1 MLELRMAAED
11 TCPVP
16 GAASNGAASAP
27 PSACPD
33 TLGEPAG
40 ARAPY
45 DCGVRLSAP
54 SSLAAQQGGREAGG
68 NEEAVTAGSVHRA
81 IVRHAHCSLACGD
94 RDNLSPGDVYRAAA
108 MSVRDHLIARM
119 DATERAYDDAGCK
132 RVYYLSMEYLIG
144 RMLQLA
150 VTCLGLDE
158 QYSAALQQLGVS
170 MEEAAEE
177 ERDPALGN
185 GGLGRLAAC
194 FLDSLTTLN
203 LPAWGYGVRYR
214 YGMFEQR
221 VAALRQQ
228 EAPDAWLHP
237 WGCPWEI
244 PRPHVRHPVRFFG
257 HVAVRV
263 EGTRTRYRWEG
274 GEQVEAVASDIPV
287 PGFKTATVNRLR
299 LWRCEPL
306 SGGFDLSLFNAG
318 RHVEAVGG
326 AARAA
331 AISAVLYP
339 EDSSEAGRQLRL
351 QQEYFFVSA
360 TLQDIIVQHV
370 APGRPVSSLPEAAAV
385 QLNDTHP
392 ALAVPEAM
400 RLLLDEHGELGSA
413 SLLHS
418 SPPFPLP
425 SLLSP
430 LSPLLPP
437 PPSSRPPPPLRHQDI
452 IARHVAAGRPLSSLP
467 EAAAVQLNDTHPALA
482 VPEAMRLLLD
492 EHGLEWGDAWR
503 ATVALLAFT
512 NHTVLPEALERWPVP
527 LLQTV
532 LPRVMD
538 LIFEINHR
546 HLQEVEARCMG
557 EGQRMARLSIIEES
571 HPKMVR
577 MAVLAAVGSHAING
591 VAELHSTLLRT
602 QLFPDFVDLFPTR
615 FHNKTNGVTPRR
627 WLLLANPRL
636 SQARE
641 EGRARGVRGRL
652 RGIWGWV
659 ITKWLGSDEW
669 VRDLSLIQGLRAY
682 ANSPALHAD
691 WTAAKVANKERLAVY
706 IRKTCGVQVE
716 SAALFDC
723 HAKRIHE
730 YKRQLL
736 NILAVI
742 HRYNS
747 IKCSSFEERARM
759 VPRVVVIAGKA
770 APGYFRAKCVIHLIN
785 AVAARVNSDL
795 DISGLLKVVFLPN
808 YSVSLAQLIVPASD
822 ISQHISTA
830 GMEASGTSNM
840 KFALNGGLLLGTMD
854 GATIEIANAIGR
866 ENVFVFGALAHE
878 THSLRHSLRFR
889 QPIHDDRLVQVVR
902 TIEAGVFGPADDF
915 RPLLESLGGGNDYFL
930 LSHDWPSYLDAQ
942 VPLPLVLAFTPSCYF
957 PSSSFMRLLPF
968 ELELLA
974 SHHSVDT
981 LFLNPTEWC
990 RRSIVLLP
998 PVHHASSCHVS
1009 LQIAASMM
1017 GRFSSDR
1024 TIAEYARDI
1033 WHLQL
1038 VDKDPVRAIAL
1049 FWSAINAGDRV
1060 DSALKD
1066 MAIVM
1071 KQQNRPEE
1079 AIEAIRSLR
1088 HKCSEVA
1095 QESLDNVLLDLFK
1108 RCGRLD
1114 DQVALLKHKLD
1125 MIRQG
1130 VAFNGKRTKTAR
1142 SQGKK
1147 FQVSIE
1153 QEATRLLGNL
1163 GWAYMQQGNYVA
1175 AESVYRKAL
1184 RVEADSNKVCN
1195 LGICLMKQA
1204 RIVEARALLE
1214 SVSPNSDPRWGSE
1227 SHIKVSLRCLLV
1239 SRIAYQIRFS
1249 PSTRPPVLHSVSTL
1263 VSNLPSSLSRHV
1275 PPWQS
1280 YERAQSM
1287 LVELETSAAAAESAK
1302 DGAAA
1307 SAGTSGGEDASA
1319 SDTGGK
1325 SAASAS
1331 APSAAPSGDGVS
1343 SDKLPQVK
1351 PAFRGMG
1358 GMGMGMGL
1366 ARSSFQ
1372 RHSSYLCEF
1381 LGAPD
1386 MWDSLMADSS
1396 AAGGN
1401 ATAEGAPA
1409 SPQGAAGGS
1418 SGIAGMQSRGPP
1430 DAPPPQK
1437 QQQRPLQAQLQCM
1450 RRPPATGAMARTMS
1464 MGAGCGNPLARS
1476 MSFGGADARGGL
1488 SCLKPN
1494 APEFMPGS
1502 FGPIPPPGH
1511 GSAPPFMHGAP
1522 PPPPPG
1528 DGRRTLTASRSLPPL
1543 QIPTA
1548 GFAHAPSLVS
1558 PLGPMSSGSLSCSS
1572 SFSAASWDD
1581 GLMMSAFES
1590 DDDVLCEMPTDSY
1603 QPSAAAISVAAGVW
1617 ASQKPPAS
1625 AHLAAAMR
1633 KGGGFPAPGQRA
1645 LYRGT
1650 ENVPQ
1655 YMAGGAPIGAGGPG
1669 ARRPLVFGCENPA
1682 PMAAKAQMV
1691 AGGLMGGGN
1700 MGMQLGVEMG
1710 GGMTTVMGERTN
1722 LEPPAQFMGAWGAVA
1737 QGKGAWGPA
1746 WGVPGEGGSMGEGE
1760 KAKDQQQVQHQQS
1773 VAGQEVG
1780 GSGMKRNRVPTPVK
1794 AAAPKG
1800 ERGSDAEGGDASGAQ
1815 EGGPVVPRAL
1825 WEMLG
1830 FTGSPDKLLLEE
1842 LKATDSAK
1850 KLLASAGSADRQQ
1863 GSERRTLPGD
1873 KVLRFFKTFLG
1884 VLVAEGSE
1892 GEREMMEELL
1902 CLFSQYS
1909 EARSKA
1915 VRVNVT
1921 RVLSEVLNSLP
1932 GSFSLSADAIVII
1945 REFLHC
1951 RMDDKIAVI
1960 RAWAA
1965 RALKRMVTFEE
1976 DGGVDVDTTIGLFRE
1991 KMKTESSSEVREAMV
2006 WSLPEST
2013 STIPDILER
2022 TADVS
2027 ERVRAAAYKSFAERF
2042 FPIESFSIRQRVQ
2055 LLSQGL
2061 GDRSPTVRSACVE
2074 LLCRAWLSRDCE
2086 GDLVRLLRHVD
2097 VESHEAVAESTV
2109 REVLQAHSAG
2119 CGDMELVVPE
2129 GGLRAAVKQMSTPAE
2144 GKFLEEMLGAEP
2156 HTSNQAREVGGGS
2169 SSRAANGG
2177 GGALLAH
2184 AVPAPLRAGQCQFAP
2199 ALASHVLAFF
2209 PLAEFALAVVRLE
2222 DDVGLTLRVLVLLQ
2236 ENGSNAAISAGAAA
2250 VVAAEAA
2257 SDLNAQLEALVPA
2270 TAQDYLT
2277 LLETHMQA
2285 GSEGRFAARQLMQL
2299 AAVLDFTDA
2308 TIRAHAAAL
2317 VHRHLVGAQPAREE
2331 AGEESAEAEDEWEE
2345 GVADGRWG
2353 EALLGLAQRVHAS
2366 DADVLAALVD
2376 ALADVSKPMMAGVA
2390 GVDGV
2395 SEGQWLRCVAA
2406 TRMVLRLCCKS
2417 AGGGAFRAWRNL
2429 RVEPQEALNCILV
2442 PAVRARAAPRRCARI
2457 RCTAPV
2463 TVFILRDPCA
2473 QTLFP
2478 LPPSPLLCWQASHP
2492 SPLVRA
2498 EAVGALHAFAMLH
2511 APSARAH
2518 LPLLHAAARDSA
2530 HPGVQMA
2537 AVRALADLLLW
2548 HRPAALLPDIVA
2560 PALSDEGEGS
2570 AVSGCSAGEEAQ
2582 RAGGARGGRV
2592 AEVAEGSVD
2601 VLVGLV
2607 PLEGGQVDIEGVRED
2622 VQRAGRQAEGEDEE
2636 EAEGVVGVVCEGL
2649 SKLLLADASRAVGKG
2664 AERGAE
2670 GRVERVLQVLVQ
2682 VYLCPGAAE
2691 DELPR
2696 TRQMLA
2702 ELFNRVAVLPAC
2714 KVAASR
2720 LLLPVLRQ
2728 LWPRK
2733 AAAAARQPA
2742 VRASQLLLSLM
2753 LAHGAHGVVPPK
2765 QSGEGEGERER
2776 ERAEEGEEEAE
2787 GRATGGGDGEGENSG
2802 VGERS
2807 CVEQPAVGFESRAL
2821 DLAAEIL
2828 SSPLAT
2834 SGSASGRAYSAHLV
2848 HLLVEV
2854 PLRASQQDDVKCL
2867 RSLLPMVAEAVQ
2879 GQRAAQRLVEQLAAR
2894 LRALDATPDEELPLE
2909 RLEQLLQR
2917 VDGDAASAS
2926 EAGQSGASAM
2936 EGCSPPGRRRRG
2948 KPPAPARRTSPLCSP
2963 NPTTPVQRSARP
2975 SRQCKAVANSRLKQ
2989 QLGGHS
2995 SAGRPAVGEAAVGE
3009 SEGVDAG
3016 EGVEQVGREGQST
3029 AADVPPEAHS
3039 SGSEEESE
3047 SSDSE
3052 EYGSGSES
3060 GSEEEYRASVGRHQ
3074 RGARAQEQTSGPRR
3088 VASVIAAVRRR
3099 RSSCSSSGGGGGGR
3113 DAPISISTDSDSQDV
3128 IEVVEVVPGV
3138 AGTHSKRVQ
3147 PKEEAESISEEV
3159 EEVLEDESVCMAAG
3173 LHADSPSV
3181 GRTAPRD
3188 DASPAARGAEDSP
3201 AASVGSDATCTKGTR
3216 VVRGRPGT
3224 QRASGIENENGVVRG
3239 KAGKSGDVPVGA
3251 ERRQPLAH
3259 RTAQ

>member
-16 GAASNGAASAP
+16 GATSNGAASAP

-54 SSLAAQQGGREAGG
+54 SSMAAQQGGREAGG

-94 RDNLSPGDVYRAAA
+94 RENLSPGDVYRAAA

-158 QYSAALQQLGVS
+158 QYGAALQQLGVS

-244 PRPHVRHPVRFFG
+244 LRPHVRHRVRFFG

-287 PGFKTATVNRLR
+287 PGFKTGNVNRLR

-326 AARAA
+326 AARAE

-339 EDSSEAGRQLRL
+339 EDSSDAGRQLRL

-360 TLQDIIVQHV
+360 TLQDIISRHV
-370 APGRPVSSLPEAAAV
+370 ASGRPVA
-385 QLNDTHP
+385 
-392 ALAVPEAM
+392 
-400 RLLLDEHGELGSA
+400 
-413 SLLHS
+413 
-418 SPPFPLP
+418 
-425 SLLSP
+425 
-430 LSPLLPP
+430 
-437 PPSSRPPPPLRHQDI
+437 
-452 IARHVAAGRPLSSLP
+452 SLP

-492 EHGLEWGDAWR
+492 EHGLEWGDAWQ

-527 LLQTV
+527 LLQAV

-636 SQARE
+636 SQ
-641 EGRARGVRGRL
+641 
-652 RGIWGWV
+652 V

-669 VRDLSLIQGLRAY
+669 VRDLSLIQGLRAH

-716 SAALFDC
+716 SSALFDC

-736 NILAVI
+736 NILGVI

-785 AVAARVNSDL
+785 AVAQRVNSDP

-840 KFALNGGLLLGTMD
+840 KFALNGGLLLATMD

-942 VPLPLVLAFTPSCYF
+942 
-957 PSSSFMRLLPF
+957 
-968 ELELLA
+968 
-974 SHHSVDT
+974 HSVDT

-990 RRSIVLLP
+990 RRSI
-998 PVHHASSCHVS
+998 
-1009 LQIAASMM
+1009 IAASMM

-1033 WHLQL
+1033 WHLQPVIVPEASLGCQSAPTSPSKPLPFARRAGSADAASIASDAGSAYAESSASGDDEGSAGWSMAGEEGKSNDAFHVIHKVPVGDSPYVRAKHVQL

-1195 LGICLMKQA
+1195 LGICLMKQS

-1227 SHIKVSLRCLLV
+1227 SHIK
-1239 SRIAYQIRFS
+1239 
-1249 PSTRPPVLHSVSTL
+1249 
-1263 VSNLPSSLSRHV
+1263 
-1275 PPWQS
+1275 S

-1287 LVELETSAAAAESAK
+1287 LLELEASAAAEATK

-1307 SAGTSGGEDASA
+1307 SASTSGGEEASTDGQTADA
-1319 SDTGGK
+1319 GGK
-1325 SAASAS
+1325 PASTSSACA
-1331 APSAAPSGDGVS
+1331 APSSAAPSSDGVS
-1343 SDKLPQVK
+1343 SDKHPQVK
-1351 PAFRGMG
+1351 PAASVSAFHGPPGAGRGMG
-1358 GMGMGMGL
+1358 GMGM
-1366 ARSSFQ
+1366 ARSSYQ

-1386 MWDSLMADSS
+1386 MWDSLMADNS

-1409 SPQGAAGGS
+1409 APQGAAGGIS
-1418 SGIAGMQSRGPP
+1418 
-1430 DAPPPQK
+1430 
-1437 QQQRPLQAQLQCM
+1437 
-1450 RRPPATGAMARTMS
+1450 ATGAMARTVS

-1488 SCLKPN
+1488 SCLKPT

-1522 PPPPPG
+1522 PPPPAG

-1548 GFAHAPSLVS
+1548 GFALAAASPSLVP
-1558 PLGPMSSGSLSCSS
+1558 PLGPMSSGSLSCTS
-1572 SFSAASWDD
+1572 SFGAASWDD
-1581 GLMMSAFES
+1581 GMMMSAFES
-1590 DDDVLCEMPTDSY
+1590 DDDVLCEMPNDSY

-1617 ASQKPPAS
+1617 ASQKPPTS
-1625 AHLAAAMR
+1625 AHLAAALR
-1633 KGGGFPAPGQRA
+1633 KGGGFTAPGHRA
-1645 LYRGT
+1645 LFRGS

-1691 AGGLMGGGN
+1691 AGGLMGGSN
-1700 MGMQLGVEMG
+1700 MGMQMGADMG
-1710 GGMTTVMGERTN
+1710 GGGMGMTTVMGERTN

-1760 KAKDQQQVQHQQS
+1760 KAKDQQQVQQQQS
-1773 VAGQEVG
+1773 VAEVG
-1780 GSGMKRNRVPTPVK
+1780 GSGMKRNRMPTPVK

-1800 ERGSDAEGGDASGAQ
+1800 GERGGEAEGGDASAAQ

-1842 LKATDSAK
+1842 LKGTDSAK
-1850 KLLASAGSADRQQ
+1850 KLLASAGSADGQQ
-1863 GSERRTLPGD
+1863 GSERRALFADNTDTGLAAVVGAGSPGD

-1892 GEREMMEELL
+1892 DAREMMEELL

-1932 GSFSLSADAIVII
+1932 ASFSLSADAIVII
-1945 REFLHC
+1945 REFLHA
-1951 RMDDKIAVI
+1951 RMDDRIAAI

-1991 KMKTESSSEVREAMV
+1991 KMKTESSSVSFVASRGAKWKHIGLRVVQEVREAMV

-2061 GDRSPTVRSACVE
+2061 GDRSSTVRSACVE

-2097 VESHEAVAESTV
+2097 VESHEVVAEAAV

-2129 GGLRAAVKQMSTPAE
+2129 GGLRGAVKQMSTPGKGESLGETSDSNTHTPTQAGSHCTWFQQACDFHEISSHSSGKSHVSPPFVVRAE
-2144 GKFLEEMLGAEP
+2144 GSE
-2156 HTSNQAREVGGGS
+2156 
-2169 SSRAANGG
+2169 AAAAA
-2177 GGALLAH
+2177 ALLTAEE
-2184 AVPAPLRAGQCQFAP
+2184 
-2199 ALASHVLAFF
+2199 ALFWRMLCLHLA
-2209 PLAEFALAVVRLE
+2209 AQAN
-2222 DDVGLTLRVLVLLQ
+2222 
-2236 ENGSNAAISAGAAA
+2236 ENGSNAAVSAGAAA

-2257 SDLNAQLEALVPA
+2257 SDLNAQLESLLPT

-2277 LLETHMQA
+2277 LLETHTQA

-2317 VHRHLVGAQPAREE
+2317 VHRHLVGAQLVPEGT
-2331 AGEESAEAEDEWEE
+2331 GEVSAEAEDEWEE
-2345 GVADGRWG
+2345 GEADGRWG

-2376 ALADVSKPMMAGVA
+2376 ALADVSKPLMAGVA
-2390 GVDGV
+2390 GVNGV
-2395 SEGQWLRCVAA
+2395 SEGIWLRCVAA

-2442 PAVRARAAPRRCARI
+2442 PA
-2457 RCTAPV
+2457 
-2463 TVFILRDPCA
+2463 
-2473 QTLFP
+2473 
-2478 LPPSPLLCWQASHP
+2478 ASHP

-2548 HRPAALLPDIVA
+2548 HRPAALLPDIAA

-2582 RAGGARGGRV
+2582 RAGGERGGRV

-2601 VLVGLV
+2601 VLLGLV
-2607 PLEGGQVDIEGVRED
+2607 PLEGGQVDIEAVRDD
-2622 VQRAGRQAEGEDEE
+2622 VQRAGRHAEGEDEG
-2636 EAEGVVGVVCEGL
+2636 EAEGVVGVDASNASGAVQPRGRAACLQGAILPTGHSRQREWEGVQRASGAAAGGGAAQSLAAGRRQMPALAAPHVCTFSSPASPFNAL
-2649 SKLLLADASRAVGKG
+2649 AVSKQQKKKLLVPFLQLCTHPMSCSR
-2664 AERGAE
+2664 
-2670 GRVERVLQVLVQ
+2670 
-2682 VYLCPGAAE
+2682 P
-2691 DELPR
+2691 
-2696 TRQMLA
+2696 
-2702 ELFNRVAVLPAC
+2702 
-2714 KVAASR
+2714 S
-2720 LLLPVLRQ
+2720 
-2728 LWPRK
+2728 
-2733 AAAAARQPA
+2733 
-2742 VRASQLLLSLM
+2742 
-2753 LAHGAHGVVPPK
+2753 
-2765 QSGEGEGERER
+2765 
-2776 ERAEEGEEEAE
+2776 
-2787 GRATGGGDGEGENSG
+2787 ATTTINT
-2802 VGERS
+2802 
-2807 CVEQPAVGFESRAL
+2807 L
-2821 DLAAEIL
+2821 TTLTL
-2828 SSPLAT
+2828 SSPLLP
-2834 SGSASGRAYSAHLV
+2834 SPPVWSCGR
-2848 HLLVEV
+2848 
-2854 PLRASQQDDVKCL
+2854 
-2867 RSLLPMVAEAVQ
+2867 VAEAVQ
-2879 GQRAAQRLVEQLAAR
+2879 GQRAAQRQVEGMAAR

-2917 VDGDAASAS
+2917 VDGDSASAS
-2926 EAGQSGASAM
+2926 EAAGNGATAM
-2936 EGCSPPGRRRRG
+2936 EGGSPPGRRQRG
-2948 KPPAPARRTSPLCSP
+2948 KPPAPARRTSPFCSP
-2963 NPTTPVQRSARP
+2963 DPATPLQRPSRP
-2975 SRQCKAVANSRLKQ
+2975 SRQCKAVANSRLKE

-2995 SAGRPAVGEAAVGE
+2995 SAGRPAVGEAAVGG
-3009 SEGVDAG
+3009 SEGVNAG

-3029 AADVPPEAHS
+3029 AADVPAGAHS
-3039 SGSEEESE
+3039 GGSEEESE
-3047 SSDSE
+3047 SSESE

-3060 GSEEEYRASVGRHQ
+3060 GSEEEYRASVGRQQ
-3074 RGARAQEQTSGPRR
+3074 RSAWAKEQTSGPQR

-3099 RSSCSSSGGGGGGR
+3099 RSSCSSSGGGGR
-3113 DAPISISTDSDSQDV
+3113 DAPIYISTDSDSQDV
-3128 IEVVEVVPGV
+3128 VDVQPGGM
-3138 AGTHSKRVQ
+3138 AGTQSKRVQ
-3147 PKEEAESISEEV
+3147 PKEEAESISGEEV
-3159 EEVLEDESVCMAAG
+3159 EEVLEDESVGMAGG
-3173 LHADSPSV
+3173 LHAHSPSV
-3181 GRTAPRD
+3181 DRTAPRD
-3188 DASPAARGAEDSP
+3188 DASPAARGAAGSP
-3201 AASVGSDATCTKGTR
+3201 AASVGSDATSFASALSDDLVQPSPSPLPAAMPARRAGARQRRFMLDDGRSGSEVESGDCTKGTSM
-3216 VVRGRPGT
+3216 VRGRAGA
-3224 QRASGIENENGVVRG
+3224 QRAVGIENENGE
-3239 KAGKSGDVPVGA
+3239 KAGKVGDVAVGA
-3251 ERRQPLAH
+3251 ERRQPLAR

>member
-1 MLELRMAAED
+1 MAAED

-244 PRPHVRHPVRFFG
+244 PRPHVRHAVRFFG

-287 PGFKTATVNRLR
+287 PGFKSASVNRLR

-326 AARAA
+326 AARAE

-360 TLQDIIVQHV
+360 TLQDIISRHV
-370 APGRPVSSLPEAAAV
+370 TSGRPV
-385 QLNDTHP
+385 
-392 ALAVPEAM
+392 
-400 RLLLDEHGELGSA
+400 
-413 SLLHS
+413 
-418 SPPFPLP
+418 
-425 SLLSP
+425 
-430 LSPLLPP
+430 
-437 PPSSRPPPPLRHQDI
+437 
-452 IARHVAAGRPLSSLP
+452 SSLP

-538 LIFEINHR
+538 LIFEINHW

-636 SQARE
+636 SQ
-641 EGRARGVRGRL
+641 
-652 RGIWGWV
+652 V

-669 VRDLSLIQGLRAY
+669 VRDLSLIQGLRAH

-691 WTAAKVANKERLAVY
+691 WTAAKVANKERLALY

-785 AVAARVNSDL
+785 AVAARVNSDP

-902 TIEAGVFGPADDF
+902 TIEAGVFGLADDF

-942 VPLPLVLAFTPSCYF
+942 
-957 PSSSFMRLLPF
+957 
-968 ELELLA
+968 
-974 SHHSVDT
+974 HSVDT

-990 RRSIVLLP
+990 RRSI
-998 PVHHASSCHVS
+998 
-1009 LQIAASMM
+1009 IAASMM
-1017 GRFSSDR
+1017 GRCSSDR

-1033 WHLQL
+1033 WHLQSAPTSPSKPPPFARRAGSADAGSIASDAGSAYAESSASGDDDGSAGWSMAGEEGKSNDAFHVIHKL

-1163 GWAYMQQGNYVA
+1163 GWAYMQLGNYVA

-1239 SRIAYQIRFS
+1239 SRIAHQIRVS
-1249 PSTRPPVLHSVSTL
+1249 PSTHPPVLHSVSTL

-1386 MWDSLMADSS
+1386 MWDSLVADSS
-1396 AAGGN
+1396 AAVGN

-1409 SPQGAAGGS
+1409 APQGAAGGS

-1430 DAPPPQK
+1430 DAPPPQQ

-1548 GFAHAPSLVS
+1548 GFAHAAASPSLVS

-1572 SFSAASWDD
+1572 SFGAASWDD

-1700 MGMQLGVEMG
+1700 MGMQMGAEMG
-1710 GGMTTVMGERTN
+1710 GGMGMTTVMGERTN

-1760 KAKDQQQVQHQQS
+1760 KAKDQQQVQQQQS
-1773 VAGQEVG
+1773 VAGQEMG

-1863 GSERRTLPGD
+1863 GGERRTLFADNADTVAAAVVSGAAAATTLISPTAGSSHVEVKRPRRLRIFQEMTYCVRQHRDDFSPTFVDVIRPALLSTKAGSPGD

-1892 GEREMMEELL
+1892 GEREIMEELL

-2097 VESHEAVAESTV
+2097 AESHEAVAESAV

-2144 GKFLEEMLGAEP
+2144 GRSEEAAAAGLLTAEEALFWRMLCLHLSA
-2156 HTSNQAREVGGGS
+2156 QA
-2169 SSRAANGG
+2169 N
-2177 GGALLAH
+2177 
-2184 AVPAPLRAGQCQFAP
+2184 
-2199 ALASHVLAFF
+2199 
-2209 PLAEFALAVVRLE
+2209 
-2222 DDVGLTLRVLVLLQ
+2222 

-2257 SDLNAQLEALVPA
+2257 SDLNAQLEALLPA

-2317 VHRHLVGAQPAREE
+2317 VQRHLVGAQPAREG

-2457 RCTAPV
+2457 RCTAPM
-2463 TVFILRDPCA
+2463 TAFILRDPCA

-2478 LPPSPLLCWQASHP
+2478 LPPSPLLCCQASHP

-2498 EAVGALHAFAMLH
+2498 EAVGPLHAFAMLH
-2511 APSARAH
+2511 APSARAQ

-2548 HRPAALLPDIVA
+2548 HRPAALLPDIAA

-2765 QSGEGEGERER
+2765 QSGEGEGEGER

-2787 GRATGGGDGEGENSG
+2787 GRAAGGGDGEGENSG
-2802 VGERS
+2802 VGESSR
-2807 CVEQPAVGFESRAL
+2807 VEQPAVGFESLAL
-2821 DLAAEIL
+2821 DLAAEVGSLPTLLPSCAPPPTAIQPFYLTLSLYPHCRTLCCDAEPCVLCHKRAVLHASITPHVMLFPHPPQIL

-2854 PLRASQQDDVKCL
+2854 PLRASQHDDVKCL

-2963 NPTTPVQRSARP
+2963 NPATPVQRSARP

-3047 SSDSE
+3047 SSESE

-3074 RGARAQEQTSGPRR
+3074 RDARAQEQTSGPRR

-3159 EEVLEDESVCMAAG
+3159 EEVLENESVCMAAG

-3188 DASPAARGAEDSP
+3188 DASPAARGAEGSP
-3201 AASVGSDATCTKGTR
+3201 AASVGSDATSFASALSDDLLLPSPSPLPAAMPARRAGAR
-3216 VVRGRPGT
+3216 
-3224 QRASGIENENGVVRG
+3224 QRRFW
-3239 KAGKSGDVPVGA
+3239 
-3251 ERRQPLAH
+3251 ERRGGSLWHVALPSDALQ
-3259 RTAQ
+3259 QVQ

>member
-1 MLELRMAAED
+1 MWPDCYPPRHGFHNGAA
-11 TCPVP
+11 
-16 GAASNGAASAP
+16 GAASGPHGPYGRIQNAHSFHAPRQQQQQQQQQQQSQQLQQQQQSGFSNGQLQAPFGCQSAP
-27 PSACPD
+27 TSPSKP
-33 TLGEPAG
+33 PPF
-40 ARAPY
+40 AR
-45 DCGVRLSAP
+45 R
-54 SSLAAQQGGREAGG
+54 
-68 NEEAVTAGSVHRA
+68 AGSA
-81 IVRHAHCSLACGD
+81 
-94 RDNLSPGDVYRAAA
+94 
-108 MSVRDHLIARM
+108 
-119 DATERAYDDAGCK
+119 DAG
-132 RVYYLSMEYLIG
+132 SI
-144 RMLQLA
+144 
-150 VTCLGLDE
+150 
-158 QYSAALQQLGVS
+158 
-170 MEEAAEE
+170 
-177 ERDPALGN
+177 
-185 GGLGRLAAC
+185 
-194 FLDSLTTLN
+194 
-203 LPAWGYGVRYR
+203 
-214 YGMFEQR
+214 
-221 VAALRQQ
+221 
-228 EAPDAWLHP
+228 
-237 WGCPWEI
+237 
-244 PRPHVRHPVRFFG
+244 
-257 HVAVRV
+257 
-263 EGTRTRYRWEG
+263 
-274 GEQVEAVASDIPV
+274 ASD
-287 PGFKTATVNRLR
+287 A
-299 LWRCEPL
+299 
-306 SGGFDLSLFNAG
+306 
-318 RHVEAVGG
+318 
-326 AARAA
+326 
-331 AISAVLYP
+331 
-339 EDSSEAGRQLRL
+339 
-351 QQEYFFVSA
+351 
-360 TLQDIIVQHV
+360 
-370 APGRPVSSLPEAAAV
+370 
-385 QLNDTHP
+385 
-392 ALAVPEAM
+392 
-400 RLLLDEHGELGSA
+400 GSA
-413 SLLHS
+413 YAES
-418 SPPFPLP
+418 SA
-425 SLLSP
+425 SGDDDGS
-430 LSPLLPP
+430 
-437 PPSSRPPPPLRHQDI
+437 
-452 IARHVAAGRPLSSLP
+452 AGWS
-467 EAAAVQLNDTHPALA
+467 
-482 VPEAMRLLLD
+482 
-492 EHGLEWGDAWR
+492 
-503 ATVALLAFT
+503 
-512 NHTVLPEALERWPVP
+512 
-527 LLQTV
+527 
-532 LPRVMD
+532 
-538 LIFEINHR
+538 
-546 HLQEVEARCMG
+546 
-557 EGQRMARLSIIEES
+557 MA
-571 HPKMVR
+571 
-577 MAVLAAVGSHAING
+577 G
-591 VAELHSTLLRT
+591 
-602 QLFPDFVDLFPTR
+602 
-615 FHNKTNGVTPRR
+615 
-627 WLLLANPRL
+627 
-636 SQARE
+636 E
-641 EGRARGVRGRL
+641 EGKSNDAF
-652 RGIWGWV
+652 
-659 ITKWLGSDEW
+659 
-669 VRDLSLIQGLRAY
+669 
-682 ANSPALHAD
+682 H
-691 WTAAKVANKERLAVY
+691 
-706 IRKTCGVQVE
+706 
-716 SAALFDC
+716 
-723 HAKRIHE
+723 
-730 YKRQLL
+730 
-736 NILAVI
+736 VI
-742 HRYNS
+742 H
-747 IKCSSFEERARM
+747 K
-759 VPRVVVIAGKA
+759 VPVGDSPYV
-770 APGYFRAKCVIHLIN
+770 RAK
-785 AVAARVNSDL
+785 
-795 DISGLLKVVFLPN
+795 
-808 YSVSLAQLIVPASD
+808 
-822 ISQHISTA
+822 
-830 GMEASGTSNM
+830 
-840 KFALNGGLLLGTMD
+840 
-854 GATIEIANAIGR
+854 
-866 ENVFVFGALAHE
+866 
-878 THSLRHSLRFR
+878 
-889 QPIHDDRLVQVVR
+889 
-902 TIEAGVFGPADDF
+902 
-915 RPLLESLGGGNDYFL
+915 
-930 LSHDWPSYLDAQ
+930 
-942 VPLPLVLAFTPSCYF
+942 
-957 PSSSFMRLLPF
+957 
-968 ELELLA
+968 
-974 SHHSVDT
+974 
-981 LFLNPTEWC
+981 
-990 RRSIVLLP
+990 
-998 PVHHASSCHVS
+998 HV
-1009 LQIAASMM
+1009 
-1017 GRFSSDR
+1017 
-1024 TIAEYARDI
+1024 
-1033 WHLQL
+1033 QL

-1227 SHIKVSLRCLLV
+1227 SHIK
-1239 SRIAYQIRFS
+1239 
-1249 PSTRPPVLHSVSTL
+1249 
-1263 VSNLPSSLSRHV
+1263 
-1275 PPWQS
+1275 S

-1307 SAGTSGGEDASA
+1307 RAGTSGGEDASA

-1351 PAFRGMG
+1351 PAFRGMC

-1396 AAGGN
+1396 AVGGN

-1409 SPQGAAGGS
+1409 APQGAAGGS

-1430 DAPPPQK
+1430 DAPPPPQQQQQ
-1437 QQQRPLQAQLQCM
+1437 QQQRPLQAPMQCM
-1450 RRPPATGAMARTMS
+1450 RRPPATGGMARTMS

-1502 FGPIPPPGH
+1502 FGPIPPPPGH

-1548 GFAHAPSLVS
+1548 GFALATASPSLVS
-1558 PLGPMSSGSLSCSS
+1558 PLGPMSSGSLSCTS
-1572 SFSAASWDD
+1572 SFGAASWDD

-1590 DDDVLCEMPTDSY
+1590 DDDVLCEMPNDSY

-1617 ASQKPPAS
+1617 ASQKPPTS

-1655 YMAGGAPIGAGGPG
+1655 YMVGGAPIGAGGPG

-1691 AGGLMGGGN
+1691 AGGLMGGGS
-1700 MGMQLGVEMG
+1700 MGMQMGAEMG
-1710 GGMTTVMGERTN
+1710 GGMGMTTVMGERTN
-1722 LEPPAQFMGAWGAVA
+1722 LEPPAQFVGAWGAVA

-1746 WGVPGEGGSMGEGE
+1746 WGAPGEGGSMGEGE
-1760 KAKDQQQVQHQQS
+1760 KGKDQQQA

-1780 GSGMKRNRVPTPVK
+1780 GSGVKRNRVPTPVK

-1800 ERGSDAEGGDASGAQ
+1800 ERGGDAEGGDASGAQ

-1863 GSERRTLPGD
+1863 GSERRTLFADTADTVAAAVVGGAAAATTLTSPTAGSSHLECVRQHRDDFSPTFLDVIRPALLSTKAGSPGD

-2061 GDRSPTVRSACVE
+2061 VDRSPTVRSACVE

-2097 VESHEAVAESTV
+2097 VESHEAVAESAV

-2144 GKFLEEMLGAEP
+2144 GRSEEAAAAGLLTAEEALFWRMLCLHLSA
-2156 HTSNQAREVGGGS
+2156 QA
-2169 SSRAANGG
+2169 N
-2177 GGALLAH
+2177 
-2184 AVPAPLRAGQCQFAP
+2184 
-2199 ALASHVLAFF
+2199 
-2209 PLAEFALAVVRLE
+2209 
-2222 DDVGLTLRVLVLLQ
+2222 

-2257 SDLNAQLEALVPA
+2257 SDLNAQLEALLPA

-2317 VHRHLVGAQPAREE
+2317 VHRHLVGAQPAREG

-2429 RVEPQEALNCILV
+2429 RVEPQEALNCIIV

-2463 TVFILRDPCA
+2463 TAFIPRDPCA

-2478 LPPSPLLCWQASHP
+2478 LPPSPLLCWQTSHP

-2511 APSARAH
+2511 VPSARAH

-2548 HRPAALLPDIVA
+2548 HRPAALLPDIAA

-2607 PLEGGQVDIEGVRED
+2607 PMEGGQVDIEGVRAD

-2649 SKLLLADASRAVGKG
+2649 SKLLLADASRATGKG

-2696 TRQMLA
+2696 CVAPCVWVFLETIVPQRLLWLVFPSGSALWTRQMLA

-2753 LAHGAHGVVPPK
+2753 LAQGAHGVVPPK
-2765 QSGEGEGERER
+2765 QSGEGE
-2776 ERAEEGEEEAE
+2776 AEEGEEEAE
-2787 GRATGGGDGEGENSG
+2787 GRAAGGGDGEGEKSG
-2802 VGERS
+2802 LGESSR
-2807 CVEQPAVGFESRAL
+2807 VEQPAVGFESLAL
-2821 DLAAEIL
+2821 DLAAEVQ

-2848 HLLVEV
+2848 QLLVEV

-2894 LRALDATPDEELPLE
+2894 LRSLDATPDEELPLE

-2926 EAGQSGASAM
+2926 EAGQSGASTM
-2936 EGCSPPGRRRRG
+2936 EGGSPPGRRRRG
-2948 KPPAPARRTSPLCSP
+2948 KPPGTLLRMLLVLPHVLLVLPQACGLLRHAPPAARARPRQHALLIACLFAPSPPCLSPVPLARACTAPARRTSPLCSP
-2963 NPTTPVQRSARP
+2963 DPATPVQRSARP

-3047 SSDSE
+3047 SSESE

-3099 RSSCSSSGGGGGGR
+3099 RSSCSSTGGGGGGR

-3159 EEVLEDESVCMAAG
+3159 EEVLENESVCMAAG

-3188 DASPAARGAEDSP
+3188 DASPAARGTEGSP
-3201 AASVGSDATCTKGTR
+3201 AASVGSDATSFASALSDDLLLPSPSPLPAAMPARRAGARQRRFVLDDGSESKSEGHKG
-3216 VVRGRPGT
+3216 G
-3224 QRASGIENENGVVRG
+3224 E
-3239 KAGKSGDVPVGA
+3239 
-3251 ERRQPLAH
+3251 
-3259 RTAQ
+3259 RTAGNAEGKWD